1 MLENCF
7 VIKTKSWIYL
17 LKEILIMLNKD
28 RLVTITNCMMHFP
41 KLPNRSLFIDISR
54 GGGYFMCVC
63 ALVIKSAR
71 QTQFLPK

>member
-1 MLENCF
+1 M
-7 VIKTKSWIYL
+7 
-17 LKEILIMLNKD
+17 NKD

-63 ALVIKSAR
+63 VGYQICSSNPIFTEMR
-71 QTQFLPK
+71 V